1 MNLFELFAK
10 ISLDT
15 TEYQKSV
22 RDAKSESQGLSEK
35 IKSVSKDS
43 ETLKNKVK
51 VLASQYNEAKNKV
64 SKLKDE
70 FNKSAKE
77 TRATSKATQE
87 LAEKLKDAEKEAN
100 DLKEELESY
109 SKSARNAQSSTSSF
123 ASKLGSGLKVAAK
136 VGAAAVAAVATA
148 TVALTKSSIESFS
161 DYEQVVGGVETL
173 FKDSAG
179 KVQEYANQAYKTANM
194 SANRYMETVTSFSAS
209 LLQGLGG
216 DTAKAADY
224 ADMAIRDMSDN
235 ANKFGTDISMIQNAY
250 QGFAKKNYTMLDN
263 LKLGYG
269 GTASE
274 MARLINDSG
283 VLGDTVTVTAS
294 NINRVSFDKII
305 EAINKVQTEMGITGT
320 TANEASTT
328 IQGSFNSMSSAFEN
342 FMTSLSSG
350 TGDVDEKFDALVE
363 SVGTYGEN
371 LLPRIRTT
379 LSGLTALI
387 NGSVDDIELSD
398 ALKKEISGVFGSIK
412 SLAGALGNRL
422 LENGDDLL
430 DTGIDLFTNI
440 LDGMAEGLDKA
451 NKEGKIK
458 KFITDI
464 SDSLSDPSSTGSLI
478 DAGIDLVDAIVDG
491 ISDPDTIVS
500 LGEGAFNIVATL
512 SYKLADVASE
522 NYQTAFDLGQD
533 IGEKIG
539 EGINDFLDDPKGW
552 SEDVISKLNSKISE
566 MWESALD
573 WIENFSKEVEGSK
586 TEEFYENITGNE
598 YTPEVGQ
605 QLQNSQSAVKET
617 TSNLS
622 TYDKMQYEKESA
634 ALLAN
639 KKNMTDEEFRK
650 ALQKLMEKY
659 GISGSHKNGLSYV
672 PFDGY
677 IAELHKG
684 ERVLTAKE
692 AKNYNSGI
700 GSSTINITING
711 AQYNSE
717 ESLAEAIAYE
727 FQNMMNRRNAANA

>member
-70 FNKSAKE
+70 FNKLAKE
-77 TRATSKATQE
+77 TGATSKATQE